1 MSLKEH
7 PILFRPTLVISL
19 FLLAATEAWA
29 HGNLVRAR
37 VRSVTGIARI
47 YPGPQSAAFFPKR
60 NDPIEP
66 GNIIETLHNGR
77 VVISLSDGGLIT
89 VLPNSRVVLKDFL
102 VAHSARELLDIV
114 FGRVL
119 VKIRSASGKPN
130 PYRLNSPAASIA
142 VRGTEFIVDVLPG
155 GETLVLVREGLVEV
169 WPHNQPD
176 KKRLLTPGG
185 KVSVRPGGDIS
196 LAFPGP
202 GSELNGR
209 SRFDSSLEEN
219 YQRSIDSV
227 AQNSKEICPVF
238 FSAFPDPHLDSLEN
252 PAYGAEFKNAEG
264 RLLLLPSISAP
275 YHFDENRNSSSKA
288 RPRFDYS
295 ASPQLTFYTPIPGSR
310 LVIGVG
316 ASAYSARL
324 QNLTDFEF
332 SDFKHYDHEALRLNA
347 FNASLIAA
355 YSFGVRGRTSVGI
368 SIDELS
374 GDGSFSSEIRY
385 KTDSSNREYFD
396 NSYAEFARGRMTL
409 GVVHSFS
416 ESSQIGLYYRHGF
429 SSSYQE
435 NIYHRNQKDG
445 VHPFASHFLSSKTN
459 TSTRSS
465 ELGVR
470 FRASLTRRLFYGVE
484 GSYLYERIRSRR
496 ETPNQPIEHSRYP
509 ARRARLGGG
518 LGFAITPKILL
529 NFDIAGGIFNNS
541 EPALADGL
549 VRFAED
555 VRASGANIFASASL
569 SSSPR
574 SSHGEFLSAH
584 AAIQTNLWRN
594 LFLSA
599 SSLRTFR
606 ADILTY
612 SHSGD
617 SFSNKNV
624 YGAQLSNVGIGWNF
638 NPNIAAEYL
647 FSIDHRYRLPS
658 HSFKLRYTF
667 KLSDAS
673 EK

>member
-1 MSLKEH
+1 
-7 PILFRPTLVISL
+7 
-19 FLLAATEAWA
+19 LLAATEAWA
-29 HGNLVRAR
+29 HGDLVRAR

-47 YPGPQSAAFFPKR
+47 YPGPQSAAFALKR

-77 VVISLSDGGLIT
+77 VVISLSDGGQIT

-119 VKIRSASGKPN
+119 VKIRSVGGKPN

-142 VRGTEFIVDVLPG
+142 VRGTEFIVEVLTG
-155 GETLVLVREGLVEV
+155 GETLVLVQEGMVEV

-185 KVSVRPGGDIS
+185 KVTVRPGGDIS

-209 SRFDSSLEEN
+209 SRFDSSLE
-219 YQRSIDSV
+219 RSIDSV

-252 PAYGAEFKNAEG
+252 PAYGAEFKIAEG

-275 YHFDENRNSSSKA
+275 YHFEENENSSSKA

-295 ASPQLTFYTPIPGSR
+295 ASPQLTFFTPIPGSR
-310 LVIGVG
+310 LVIGIS
-316 ASAYSARL
+316 ASSYSARL

-332 SDFKHYDHEALRLNA
+332 SDFKYYDHQALRLNA

-374 GDGSFSSEIRY
+374 GDGSFSSEFRH
-385 KTDSSNREYFD
+385 KTDSFNREYFD

-409 GVVHSFS
+409 GLVHSFS
-416 ESSQIGLYYRHGF
+416 ESSKIGLYYRHGF
-429 SSSYQE
+429 SSSGQE
-435 NIYHRNQKDG
+435 NIYNRNQKVG
-445 VHPFASHFLSSKTN
+445 VHPVASHFLSSKTSA
-459 TSTRSS
+459 STRSS

-470 FRASLTRRLFYGVE
+470 FRASFTKRLFYGIE

-529 NFDIAGGIFNNS
+529 NFDIAGGLFNNS

-549 VRFAED
+549 VRLAED

-606 ADILTY
+606 SDLLTY
-612 SHSGD
+612 SHNGA
-617 SFSNKNV
+617 SFRKYDVS
-624 YGAQLSNVGIGWNF
+624 GAQLSNAGIGWNF
-638 NPNIAAEYL
+638 KPNFAAEYL
-647 FSIDHRYRLPS
+647 FSIDHRYRIPS

-667 KLSDAS
+667 SLGGAD